1 MIGILIPLLILIP
14 TALRAEDQII
24 NPIYGPEIE
33 MKNPILDWSATDMHE
48 LLYALKDYEAAKN
61 RTPIDDMLNKALLE
75 YNNGSDDTAEQEE
88 LL

>member
-48 LLYALKDYEAAKN
+48 LLDALKDYEAAKN
-61 RTPIDDMLNKALLE
+61 RTPMTSEVIPVLPPAFTPAAD
-75 YNNGSDDTAEQEE
+75 ST
-88 LL
+88 

>member
-1 MIGILIPLLILIP
+1 
-14 TALRAEDQII
+14 
-24 NPIYGPEIE
+24 

-48 LLYALKDYEAAKN
+48 LLDALKDYEAAKN